1 MTEKLYEQNAYT
13 KEFTAVVLECTHVD
27 DFYKIVLDK
36 TAFFPEGGG
45 QASDVGT
52 IDNIEIFDV
61 QIEDGIIFHYSK
73 EYLEIGKNVCGKID
87 FDRRF
92 NFMQNH
98 TGEHIVS
105 GIAHKLFGVNNVG
118 FHLGEELVTI
128 DFDKELTRAELDEI
142 EYLANQT
149 VWKNLS
155 VTAYF
160 PSDDELKS
168 TDYRSKKEIDGAVR
182 LVKIKDTDICACC
195 APHVNFTGEIGV
207 IKLLDTEKMRGGIRI
222 VLKCGQFAL
231 LDYQNKFKNIASIGA
246 LLSAKQENAYE
257 SVQKLDE
264 KHALANQKIGELK
277 KKIAELTIATV
288 TNEQACV
295 FVDDYEVKDLQTMA
309 DKLYKK
315 FGGIRAVFSKNTD
328 NFTFAICGEDNEL
341 QDLFA
346 KFKLQFAVRG
356 GGRGGMVQGTV
367 EAEKEDIKLFF
378 KLQ

>member
-1 MTEKLYEQNAYT
+1 MTEKLYEIDAYISCFEASVIDCI
-13 KEFTAVVLECTHVD
+13 KD
-27 DFYKIVLDK
+27 NNRYKIALDK

-45 QASDVGT
+45 QAADIGT
-52 IDNIEIFDV
+52 LDNAKVFDV
-61 QIEDGIIFHYSK
+61 QIKGGIIYHYTDK
-73 EYLEIGKNVCGKID
+73 PLDIGSTVEGKID

-128 DFDKELTRAELDEI
+128 DFDKELTREQLNHI

-149 VWKNLS
+149 VWQNLP
-155 VTAYF
+155 VKAYY
-160 PSDDELKS
+160 PTDDELKN

-182 LVKIKDTDICACC
+182 LVEIKDTDICACC

-222 VLKCGQFAL
+222 ILKCGRFAL
-231 LDYQNKFKNIASIGA
+231 LDYQNKFKNIASIGS
-246 LLSAKQENAYE
+246 LLSAKQESAFE
-257 SVQKLDE
+257 AVLKLEE
-264 KHALANQKIGELK
+264 KCTVANQKITELK
-277 KKIAELTIATV
+277 KKIADITV
-288 TNEQACV
+288 TTATKDDNCV
-295 FVDDYEVKDLQTMA
+295 FVDDCDVKDLQLLA
-309 DKLYKK
+309 DKLHKK
-315 FGGIRAVFSKNTD
+315 FGGIRAVFSENGD
-328 NFTFAICGEDNEL
+328 GFAFAICGEENEL

-346 KFKLQFAVRG
+346 KFKSQFTVRG

-367 EAEKEDIKLFF
+367 EATKENINLFF
-378 KLQ
+378 KF